1 METQRGA
8 AELRLYQATNGA
20 AATTN
25 IPSFG
30 RTLDVRYIY
39 VGIST
44 WFRGNIMYRHI
55 TCRVSLENVVLDYMP
70 FEFR

>member
-30 RTLDVRYIY
+30 RTLDISTY

-44 WFRGNIMYRHI
+44 WCRGNIVYRHI
-55 TCRVSLENVVLDYMP
+55 TYRVSMSLENVVLD
-70 FEFR
+70 